1 MLDLS
6 SLDPLYLPA
15 RSPSTPASH
24 TARKNRPKSAEPS
37 AVPKKLTS
45 DSRLNIAS
53 NLPLPDNTRQT
64 ILQPLSLPE
73 LRIPFELRLPN
84 VVVWNTFPKPPV
96 EPPTRKMP
104 SKQPGEQEQVDRTQE
119 FVPTPP
125 PPPDLASLLPSFTV
139 PLTPP
144 TLTLPRRTL
153 PEEFSLLPLATAP
166 PPPERRM
173 AKGDGSNGIAKPQG
187 FDLPWSAK
195 LDTQNLLA
203 LSLDPSVVEG
213 PVTLPLGT
221 RRGVFSL
228 LSKWASEDAAAISIN
243 GVSRNGT
250 GGSATSGVEGDG
262 VGTGE
267 SGNAVGAQGPDG
279 NIGITITG
287 GGQSLNGAASGLIY
301 PVPLT
306 PTPGL
311 RRNGIVVA
319 TGPRG
324 GGGLRVYGVLRGGR
338 IYTIY
343 LPMPGKNWILQY
355 CHHNNPSPTE
365 TTRSTR
371 MTVRFGR
378 GLVPPHPEEK
388 FDFHRPN
395 IPKGKGNEMIIL
407 RGVIGKDGSVSA
419 LQVLQGLNAEIDR
432 AALAAFGRWRFQP
445 ALRAG
450 KRVSVEILL
459 GIPARR
465 PQREGVQTAKGMEGL
480 PEE

>member
-1 MLDLS
+1 MLWCGI
-6 SLDPLYLPA
+6 
-15 RSPSTPASH
+15 R
-24 TARKNRPKSAEPS
+24 
-37 AVPKKLTS
+37 
-45 DSRLNIAS
+45 
-53 NLPLPDNTRQT
+53 
-64 ILQPLSLPE
+64 
-73 LRIPFELRLPN
+73 FPN
-84 VVVWNTFPKPPV
+84 HPWNP
-96 EPPTRKMP
+96 
-104 SKQPGEQEQVDRTQE
+104 QPGRCPENRRENRNKLIAHRSLCLH
-119 FVPTPP
+119 

-173 AKGDGSNGIAKPQG
+173 AKGDGSNGMAKPQG

-228 LSKWASEDAAAISIN
+228 WKWASADAAAISIN

-279 NIGITITG
+279 NIGITING

-338 IYTIY
+338 IYTTY
-343 LPMPGKNWILQY
+343 LPMPGNNWILQY

-450 KRVSVEILL
+450 KRVSVEIFL